1 MATLEFRVGT
11 ESVHE
16 FLSMGGYGAYVWAAY
31 GATLGV
37 LAALFWQSWHRS
49 RKRTAEAERLRAER
63 RADGRRPARPVVAAR
78 RPASPSPDR

>member
-1 MATLEFRVGT
+1 MPLLEARVGT

-16 FLSMGGYGAYVWAAY
+16 FLSMGGYGTYVWAAY

-37 LAALFWQSWHRS
+37 LVALFWQSWHRA

-63 RADGRRPARPVVAAR
+63 RAEARRPARPVVAER
-78 RPASPSPDR
+78 RPATPSGDR